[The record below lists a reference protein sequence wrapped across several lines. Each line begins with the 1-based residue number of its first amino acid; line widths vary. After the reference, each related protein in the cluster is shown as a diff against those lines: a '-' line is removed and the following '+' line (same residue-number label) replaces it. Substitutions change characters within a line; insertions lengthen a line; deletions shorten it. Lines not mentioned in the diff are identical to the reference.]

1 MSTHGRIAVVATI
14 LVVFAAHLTG
24 CQPGAV
30 NMPTTGPVAT
40 PLTVS
45 TPVAPLAASPIAAPA
60 TPSAPSTLVA
70 ATPSATKSAPA
81 PTSPA
86 ASPTGPESVRTDFSF
101 AVLGD
106 NRDGDETYASLLD
119 LVSRDTVDFLVN
131 TGDLVPGG
139 TVDQFKGFQKLMAGF
154 SKPFYPVPGNHD
166 VANDGTLSNY
176 LQFSGAPAG
185 HYSFDYGQVHFSM
198 VNSALGDLNAA
209 ELGWLEADLAGTG
222 LPVRIIVLHHPPFD
236 PVGGSHILGKGA
248 GELMALSAKYKV
260 RYVLAGHIHEYAREV
275 RDGVIYLV
283 AGGGGAPLYPP
294 PEQGGFY
301 HYVRITV
308 RGQETSDEV
317 VRLP

>member
-1 MSTHGRIAVVATI
+1 MSTHGRIVAVITI
-14 LVVFAAHLTG
+14 LVLVAALLPG
-24 CQPGAV
+24 CQPSAV
-30 NMPTTGPVAT
+30 TTPIPGPIVTPLAVAT
-40 PLTVS
+40 STAVAAV
-45 TPVAPLAASPIAAPA
+45 TPVAV
-60 TPSAPSTLVA
+60 TPVSA
-70 ATPSATKSAPA
+70 ATPAQASPPA
-81 PTSPA
+81 PGPA
-86 ASPTGPESVRTDFSF
+86 RANYSF

-106 NRDGDETYASLLD
+106 NRDGDETYARLLAMVEAD
-119 LVSRDTVDFLVN
+119 GVDFLVN

-139 TVDQFKGFQKLMAGF
+139 SVDQFKDFRKLMSGF

-176 LQFSGAPAG
+176 LQFSGAPAV
-185 HYSFDYGQVHFSM
+185 HYSFDHGQVHFSM
-198 VNSALGDLNAA
+198 ANSSLGDLNAA
-209 ELGWLEADLAGTG
+209 ELRWLEADLAGTS

-248 GELMALSAKYKV
+248 SELMALAARYKV

-294 PEQGGFY
+294 PDQGGFY

-308 RGQETSDEV
+308 RGLETNDEV

>member
-1 MSTHGRIAVVATI
+1 MSTYWRIIAVATV
-14 LVVFAAHLTG
+14 LVLAALATG

-30 NMPTTGPVAT
+30 TMPTPAPIVT
-40 PLTVS
+40 PL
-45 TPVAPLAASPIAAPA
+45 A
-60 TPSAPSTLVA
+60 A
-70 ATPSATKSAPA
+70 ATPSALAAASPPAVTPA
-81 PTSPA
+81 PTA
-86 ASPTGPESVRTDFSF
+86 ASTPASPPASPSVPKPVPADFSF
-101 AVLGD
+101 VVLGD
-106 NRDGDETYASLLD
+106 NRNGDETYARLLAMAKAD
-119 LVSRDTVDFLVN
+119 GVGFLVN

-139 TVDQFKGFQKLMAGF
+139 SVDQFKDFRKLMSGF

-176 LQFSGAPAG
+176 LQFSGAPAV
-185 HYSFDYGQVHFSM
+185 HYSFDRGQMHFSM
-198 VNSALGDLNAA
+198 ANSSLGDLNAA
-209 ELGWLEADLAGTG
+209 ELRWLEADLAGTS

-236 PVGGSHILGKGA
+236 PLGGSHVLGRGA
-248 GELMALSAKYKV
+248 SELMALAARYKV

-294 PEQGGFY
+294 PDQGGFY

-308 RGQETSDEV
+308 RGVETSDEV